1 MKMKIQAPSQAIS
14 RFAKSA
20 LALAVLAIS
29 FTACKDDDKNP
40 DPDGGNPGGTEK
52 AFIPTKDKSYTYK
65 ITDSDGSTGDMI
77 TKIVSTKDSAGMDVH
92 TIHNLIRE
100 NDEEMTLVSK
110 AYAKGGT
117 TTNELPYPTAMKA
130 LVNEINDIAYISD
143 FKVTGFPQYQ
153 FLENNGKV
161 NSALTFKGDPIKVL
175 MELEIPIEDEGS
187 ILGKLESRL
196 TYKNGKA
203 VAEESVTTPAGNFS
217 CTKWEY
223 SYEVYTKFETEVTQP
238 EITTELV
245 NVTLWTAPGVGVV
258 KSIEKGE
265 ESTSTTELRK
275 VE

>member
-1 MKMKIQAPSQAIS
+1 MKLKKQAPALLIG

-20 LALAVLAIS
+20 LALAVLAMS
-29 FTACKDDDKNP
+29 FTACKDDDDNVKP
-40 DPDGGNPGGTEK
+40 DDGNGGGTEK
-52 AFIPTKDKSYTYK
+52 VFIPSKDKSYTYK
-65 ITDSDGSTGDMI
+65 ITDSDGTTGDML
-77 TKIVSTKDSAGMDVH
+77 TKIVSTKDSAGMAVH
-92 TIHNLIRE
+92 TIHHLVRE
-100 NDEEMTLVSK
+100 NEEEMTLVSK
-110 AYAKGGT
+110 AYAKDGT

-175 MELEIPIEDEGS
+175 MELEIPVGDEGS
-187 ILGKLESRL
+187 VLGKLEARL

-203 VAEESVTTPAGNFS
+203 VAEESVTTPAGNFN

-258 KSIEKGE
+258 KSVEKSE
-265 ESTSTTELRK
+265 ENTSTTELRK

>member
-1 MKMKIQAPSQAIS
+1 MKIKITPSLVIS

-20 LALAVLAIS
+20 LALAVLAMS
-29 FTACKDDDKNP
+29 FTACKDDD
-40 DPDGGNPGGTEK
+40 DPKPGGDGDGGGTEK
-52 AFIPTKDKSYTYK
+52 VFIPTKDKSYVYK

-77 TKIVSTKDSAGMDVH
+77 TKIISTADSAGLQVH
-92 TIHNLIRE
+92 TISNFIRE
-100 NDEEMTLVSK
+100 NEEEKTFKSK

-117 TTNELPYPTAMKA
+117 TTNELPYPVAIKEM
-130 LVNEINDIAYISD
+130 VNEINDIAYISD
-143 FKVTGFPQYQ
+143 LKITGFPQYQ
-153 FLENNGKV
+153 MLENNGKV
-161 NSALTFKGDPIKVL
+161 NSPLTFKGDPIKL
-175 MELEIPIEDEGS
+175 IMELEIPVGEEGS
-187 ILGKLESRL
+187 VIGKLEARM
-196 TYKNGKA
+196 THKNGKA
-203 VAEESVTTPAGNFS
+203 VAEESITTPAGEFK

>member
-1 MKMKIQAPSQAIS
+1 MKFKIQSPSITLS
-14 RFAKSA
+14 RFTKSA
-20 LALAVLAIS
+20 LALAVLAMS
-29 FTACKDDDKNP
+29 FTACKDDDNP
-40 DPDGGNPGGTEK
+40 NPDGGDGGGTEK
-52 AFIPTKDKSYTYK
+52 VFIPAKDKSYTYK
-65 ITDSDGSTGDMI
+65 MTDSDGSEGEMV

-92 TIHNLIRE
+92 TINHLIRE
-100 NDEEMTLVSK
+100 NEEEMTLVSK

-130 LVNEINDIAYISD
+130 LVNEINDVAYISE
-143 FKVTGFPQYQ
+143 FKVTGFPHYQY
-153 FLENNGKV
+153 LENNGKV

-175 MELEIPIEDEGS
+175 MELEIPVGDEGS
-187 ILGKLESRL
+187 VLGKLEARL

-203 VAEESVTTPAGNFS
+203 TGEESVTTPAGEFK

-223 SYEVYTKFETEVTQP
+223 SYEVYTKFETEVTEP
-238 EITTELV
+238 EISTELV

-275 VE
+275 VN